1 MIKTFLKV
9 FAGLVVLIV
18 IAVAG
23 FIYTFDANNYKEEIT
38 ELAESVT
45 GRPISIAGD
54 MDISL
59 YPWIGIKIS
68 EVTIDNTPEFNN
80 KTFATIGQ
88 FDVRINIIPLLQKRL
103 DIDKL
108 VLHRLAAN
116 FEINAAGEN
125 NWSDVTGFSETDEMK
140 SEFGLAGLSVGGI
153 DLADSSLSWVD
164 VNTGKQFKI
173 SKMNLSTQAFNQ
185 GQALPVELKAL
196 VESNQPEWMAAIHAK
211 AQLEFSDDAAVF
223 NANGLKVSAKALLP
237 GTEMGKATIAMV
249 ADSTINLQTQT
260 ARLSKARLGAFGL
273 VAGGAFDVE
282 NIFSVPVI
290 QGPIKVKTF
299 EMATLAKHLKFDMPQ
314 MTNLQSLK
322 KISLTASFKTDFDTV
337 QLDNIAANIDASKVK
352 GFVHIAAKSQPEVR
366 YELKADKINLDDY
379 RIAGNEADKHKVP
392 LPLGFIRAADL
403 EGMLDFETAMLGE
416 IELKQLHIASSIG
429 NGILK
434 VNPITMLVSDA
445 EVKAAMQ
452 LDAREIP
459 AVILT
464 AEVRQVD
471 ANDSINPLLSNI
483 MGDEAPTLK
492 GLVNADANLNATG
505 SSVTELKTS
514 AKGTVKL
521 AMDKATVTG
530 IDFDHASHGVV
541 VDYAER
547 NNFKVSRT
555 FNTEYVPDSATEF
568 NSLSASFK
576 LSKGRLVNNDLL
588 MVSDQV
594 NVTGSGSIDFI
605 NTKLDYRPVIDM
617 NMKSTVNVRDKLR
630 DHPMEYH
637 AHGRF
642 GDLITEFDV
651 DRYDLHM
658 GRLMIQEAKAH
669 KNRRINSQSQNNWQN
684 VLSK

>member
-18 IAVAG
+18 IAIAG
-23 FIYTFDANNYKEEIT
+23 FIYTFDANNYREEIT

-59 YPWIGIKIS
+59 YPWIGIKIND
-68 EVTIDNTPEFNN
+68 VTIENTPAFSN

-88 FDVRINIIPLLQKRL
+88 FDVRIKVMPLLQKRL
-103 DIDKL
+103 DIDRL
-108 VLHRLAAN
+108 VLHRLVAN
-116 FEINAAGEN
+116 FEMNTAGEN
-125 NWSDVTGFSETDEMK
+125 NWSDVAVLSDADDMK
-140 SEFGLAGLSVGGI
+140 SEFGLASLSVGGI
-153 DLADSSLSWVD
+153 DLADSSLSWED

-173 SKMNLSTQAFNQ
+173 SKMNLSTQAINQ
-185 GQALPVELKAL
+185 GQPLPVELKAL

-211 AQLEFSDDAAVF
+211 TKLEFNDDAAVF
-223 NANGLKVSAKALLP
+223 DANGLKMSVKALLP
-237 GTEMGKATIAMV
+237 GTEMGKVTIAMV

-260 ARLSKARLGAFGL
+260 ARLTKARLSAFGL
-273 VAGGAFDVE
+273 VAGGTFDIE
-282 NIFSVPVI
+282 NIFSVPII
-290 QGPIKVKTF
+290 QGPIRVKTF

-314 MTNLQSLK
+314 MTNAPSLNQISLK
-322 KISLTASFKTDFDTV
+322 ALFKTDFDTV
-337 QLDNIAANIDASKVK
+337 QLDDIVAKVDASRVQ

-379 RIAGNEADKHKVP
+379 RLAGNEADKDKLP
-392 LPLGFIRAADL
+392 LPLDFIRAADL
-403 EGMLDFETAMLGE
+403 EGVLDIETAMLDE
-416 IELKQLHIASSIG
+416 IELKQLHIASNIENS
-429 NGILK
+429 ILK
-434 VNPITMLVSDA
+434 INPVTMLVSDA
-445 EVKAAMQ
+445 EVKAAVQ

-471 ANDSINPLLSNI
+471 ANDSINPLLNNI
-483 MGDEAPTLK
+483 MGDQAPTLK
-492 GLVNADANLNATG
+492 GLVDANANLNATG
-505 SSVTELKTS
+505 SSVAALKTS
-514 AKGTVKL
+514 AKGTVQL
-521 AMDKATVTG
+521 AMDEITVTG
-530 IDFDHASHGVV
+530 IDFDHASQAVV

-547 NNFKVSRT
+547 NDFKVSRT
-555 FNTEYVPDSATEF
+555 FNAEYVPDSATEF
-568 NSLSASFK
+568 NRLSASFK
-576 LSKGRLVNNDLL
+576 LSKGKLVNNDLL
-588 MVSDQV
+588 MESDKV

-605 NTKLDYRPVIDM
+605 NARLDYRPVIDM

-630 DHPMEYH
+630 DHPMQYH
-637 AHGRF
+637 AYGRF

-651 DRYDLHM
+651 ALYDLHM

-669 KNRRINSQSQNNWQN
+669 TNRRINSQSQNNWQN

>member
-1 MIKTFLKV
+1 M
-9 FAGLVVLIV
+9 
-18 IAVAG
+18 
-23 FIYTFDANNYKEEIT
+23 
-38 ELAESVT
+38 
-45 GRPISIAGD
+45 
-54 MDISL
+54 
-59 YPWIGIKIS
+59 
-68 EVTIDNTPEFNN
+68 
-80 KTFATIGQ
+80 
-88 FDVRINIIPLLQKRL
+88 LQKRL
-103 DIDKL
+103 EIDRL
-108 VLHRLAAN
+108 VLHRLVAN
-116 FEINAAGEN
+116 FEINTAGEN
-125 NWSDVTGFSETDEMK
+125 NWSDVAGLSDADDMK

-153 DLADSSLSWVD
+153 DLADSSLSWAD

-173 SKMNLSTQAFNQ
+173 SKMNLSTQAINQ
-185 GQALPVELKAL
+185 GQPLPVELKAL

-211 AQLEFSDDAAVF
+211 AKLEFNDDAAVF
-223 NANGLKVSAKALLP
+223 EANGLKMSAKALLP
-237 GTEMGKATIAMV
+237 GTEMGKVTIAMV

-260 ARLSKARLGAFGL
+260 ARLTKARLSAFGL
-273 VAGGAFDVE
+273 VAGGTFDVE

-314 MTNLQSLK
+314 MTNAQSLNQ
-322 KISLTASFKTDFDTV
+322 ITLTALFKTDFDTV
-337 QLDNIAANIDASKVK
+337 QLDNIAANVDASKVK

-366 YELKADKINLDDY
+366 YELKADNINLDDY
-379 RIAGNEADKHKVP
+379 RIAGNEADTDKVL
-392 LPLGFIRAADL
+392 LPLDFIRAADV
-403 EGMLDFETAMLGE
+403 EGVLDVETALLAE
-416 IELKQLHIASSIG
+416 IELKQLHIASNIE

-434 VNPITMLVSDA
+434 VNPITMRVSDA
-445 EVKAAMQ
+445 EVKAAVQ
-452 LDAREIP
+452 LDARETP

-471 ANDSINPLLSNI
+471 ANDSINPLLNNI
-483 MGDEAPTLK
+483 MGDQAPTLK
-492 GLVNADANLNATG
+492 GLVNADANLNASG
-505 SSVTELKTS
+505 SSLAALKTS

-530 IDFDHASHGVV
+530 IDFDHASQAVV

-547 NNFKVSRT
+547 NDFKVSRT
-555 FNTEYVPDSATEF
+555 FNAEYVPDSATEF

-588 MVSDQV
+588 MESDKV
-594 NVTGSGSIDFI
+594 NVNGSGSIDFI
-605 NTKLDYRPVIDM
+605 NAKLDYRPVIDM

-630 DHPMEYH
+630 DHPMQYH

-651 DRYDLHM
+651 DLYDLHM

-669 KNRRINSQSQNNWQN
+669 TNRRINSQSQNKWQN

>member
-18 IAVAG
+18 IAIAG

-45 GRPISIAGD
+45 GRPISVEGD

-59 YPWIGIKIS
+59 YPWIGIKIND
-68 EVTIDNTPEFNN
+68 VTIENTPEFSN

-88 FDVRINIIPLLQKRL
+88 FDVRIKVMPLLQKRL
-103 DIDKL
+103 DIDRL
-108 VLHRLAAN
+108 VLHRLVAN
-116 FEINAAGEN
+116 FEINTAGEN
-125 NWSDVTGFSETDEMK
+125 NWSGVAGLSDADDMK
-140 SEFGLAGLSVGGI
+140 SEFGLASLSVGAV

-173 SKMNLSTQAFNQ
+173 SKMKLSTQAINQ
-185 GQALPVELKAL
+185 GQPLPVELKAL

-211 AQLEFSDDAAVF
+211 TKLEFNDDAAVF
-223 NANGLKVSAKALLP
+223 DANGLKMSAKALLP
-237 GTEMGKATIAMV
+237 GTEMGKVTIAMV

-260 ARLSKARLGAFGL
+260 ARLSKARLSAFGL
-273 VAGGAFDVE
+273 VAGGTFDIE

-314 MTNLQSLK
+314 MANVQSLNQ
-322 KISLTASFKTDFDTV
+322 ISLKALFKTDFDTV
-337 QLDNIAANIDASKVK
+337 QLDDIAAKVDASRVQ
-352 GFVHIAAKSQPEVR
+352 GFVHIKAKSQPEVR
-366 YELKADKINLDDY
+366 YELNADKINLDDY
-379 RIAGNEADKHKVP
+379 RLAGNKADKDKLP
-392 LPLGFIRAADL
+392 LPLDFIRAADL
-403 EGMLDFETAMLGE
+403 EGVLDIETAMLDE
-416 IELKQLHIASSIG
+416 IELKQLHIASNIE

-434 VNPITMLVSDA
+434 INPITMLVSDA
-445 EVKAAMQ
+445 KVKAALQ
-452 LDAREIP
+452 LDARETP

-471 ANDSINPLLSNI
+471 ASDSINPLLNNM
-483 MGDEAPTLK
+483 MGDQAPTLK
-492 GLVNADANLNATG
+492 GLVNANANLNATG
-505 SSVTELKTS
+505 SSVAALKTS
-514 AKGTVKL
+514 AKGTVQL
-521 AMDKATVTG
+521 AMDEATVTG
-530 IDFDHASHGVV
+530 IDFDHASQAVV

-547 NNFKVSRT
+547 NDFKVSRT
-555 FNTEYVPDSATEF
+555 FNAEYVPDSATEF
-568 NSLSASFK
+568 NRLSASFK
-576 LSKGRLVNNDLL
+576 LSKGRLVNKDLL
-588 MVSDQV
+588 MESDKV

-605 NTKLDYRPVIDM
+605 NAKLDYRPVIDM

-630 DHPMEYH
+630 DHPMQYH

-651 DRYDLHM
+651 ALYDLHM